1 MWTMRAKNG
10 PSLPLA
16 GYLCGVAKLQ
26 GFSAFPHIYIGLLL
40 ALLCAYVDLALE
52 SSLE

>member
-16 GYLCGVAKLQ
+16 RYLCGVAKLQ
-26 GFSAFPHIYIGLLL
+26 GFPAFSHIYIGLLL
-40 ALLCAYVDLALE
+40 ALLCTHVDLALE
-52 SSLE
+52 SGFE